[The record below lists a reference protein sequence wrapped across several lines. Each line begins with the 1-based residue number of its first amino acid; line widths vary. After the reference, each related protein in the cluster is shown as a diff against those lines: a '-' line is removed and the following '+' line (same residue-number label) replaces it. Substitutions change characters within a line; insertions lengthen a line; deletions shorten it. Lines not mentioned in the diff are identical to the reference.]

1 MLTSVRATLA
11 PPSTLVPLLG
21 VTPEMALVGLGVVLV
36 VLLVGRVLLKMAWR
50 LVLVALVVAAALY
63 GFGVLSV

>member
-1 MLTSVRATLA
+1 MLTSVRGTLA
-11 PPSTLVPLLG
+11 PPSTLVSLLG

-50 LVLVALVVAAALY
+50 LVIVALVVAAALY